1 MVNIV
6 IETREPQENEFFYSS
21 TARFNEHNTRELF
34 EYLEQIT
41 NLKFEWIPDEQLSGR
56 NFSES
61 SGLRIINK
69 EEVF

>member
-1 MVNIV
+1 MVSIV

-41 NLKFEWIPDEQLSGR
+41 NL
-56 NFSES
+56 S
-61 SGLRIINK
+61 SNGSLMNN
-69 EEVF
+69 